1 MPGKSSGMKTLSDGR
16 SRRLLSMVVCLLIWP
31 LFLTFSPGTLFP
43 TPQIFMP
50 CKHFSLTLT
59 SSQLVALLITNLLSL
74 LQVGFSR
81 GPSRSKSQ
89 DAKESKKGSG
99 RGWKTTRLRCSPDSK
114 WGTERAGHWPEVTQL
129 MRGCAGVLILEPILD
144 LGDLESSMICH
155 LQWDGASEPRAHFL
169 RWVEKVRGT
178 GYLLPIGGSPPL
190 ALPGPGKH
198 GMSPLHS
205 QLFLRTPCRVG
216 NTGTY
221 ASPRVPV
228 YSADTWPHSPQAR
241 LWRSSS
247 VSISIPKQDPALPK
261 VQTNMDLKKYYFNP
275 LPPK

>member
-114 WGTERAGHWPEVTQL
+114 WGTERA
-129 MRGCAGVLILEPILD
+129 RR
-144 LGDLESSMICH
+144 S
-155 LQWDGASEPRAHFL
+155 
-169 RWVEKVRGT
+169 
-178 GYLLPIGGSPPL
+178 GGSILSVMQFCECWQVHWRVCKADSYQRNTHFPS
-190 ALPGPGKH
+190 ALTHCLGAACGK
-198 GMSPLHS
+198 
-205 QLFLRTPCRVG
+205 VG
-216 NTGTY
+216 LGANTGRI
-221 ASPRVPV
+221 SK
-228 YSADTWPHSPQAR
+228 
-241 LWRSSS
+241 RSSWSPWS
-247 VSISIPKQDPALPK
+247 VTLPK
-261 VQTNMDLKKYYFNP
+261 FSDVKRALHGCHRQPPHYFQ
-275 LPPK
+275 L